1 MKISVNRF
9 IPYITAIITFIF
21 IAVIYFS
28 PVLEGKKIFQN
39 DIKHFTGMAKEVND
53 FREENNAEPYWTNA
67 AFSGMPTYNLSALYP
82 NNYIKKIDKILRFL
96 PRPADYLF
104 LYFLNFFILLL
115 VLKVDVKLA
124 ILGALAFGFSTYY
137 IIILGVGHNAKAH
150 AIAYMPLVLAGIL
163 MVLQHKYLWGFV
175 LTAIAMALEINA
187 SHPQMTYY
195 LLFSV
200 LILGLVYIVEA
211 IKDKQLPSF
220 LISIGVLVV
229 AVVLAVGINATSLLA
244 TQEYASHSTRGQ
256 SELTI
261 DSDGTEKE
269 ATNGLS
275 REYITTYSYGVPETF
290 NLFIPRFMGGG
301 NYENI
306 GIDSNIY
313 QFLKDKTAPKQ
324 AKQFVEFAPMY
335 WGKQPIVEAPAYIGA
350 IMIFLFVLG
359 IFLVKGKLKKWLV
372 AVVVF
377 SILLSWGKN
386 LNFLTNFFIDYVP
399 LYNKFRAV
407 SSIQVIAE
415 LVVPILGVLALHEFL
430 STKTAPEFKLN
441 ALKKTIYITGGLA
454 LVFVLFGSNLF
465 AFESFRDGNYAEMMN
480 GGLLEAIIADR
491 KAIFFEDSLRTLIL
505 VVIVAGTLWLF
516 LKEKLKKNVATLI
529 VAGLILFDLVNVDRR
544 YVNKDDFLSAKKI
557 DKPFVASE
565 IDKEILKDKSYYR
578 VANYIGDLM
587 NDGGTSYF
595 HKSVGGYHAAK
606 LGRYQDLYDYQISK
620 NNMEVLNMLNTKYVM
635 FMDGNQQ
642 ETVQQNPDANGN
654 AWFVNDIK
662 IVDDANKEIAALDS
676 LKTKTEAVIDG
687 RSIISEDFTN
697 YYPIDSVAT
706 IELTSYKTNALEYKT
721 YSKDYQF
728 AVFSEIYYENGW
740 NAYIDGE
747 LYPHYRVNYVLRG
760 MEIPKGSHVVNF
772 KFEPTVI
779 QKGNTISLISYAL
792 LLIIPVGWFFI
803 EKKKKQD
810 ESSF

>member
-9 IPYITAIITFIF
+9 IPYIIAIITFIF

-39 DIKHFTGMAKEVND
+39 DIKQFTGMAKEVND
-53 FREENNAEPYWTNA
+53 FRKENDAEPYWTNA
-67 AFSGMPTYNLSALYP
+67 AFGGMPTYNLSALYP
-82 NNYIKKIDKILRFL
+82 NNYIRKIDKVLRFL

-104 LYFLNFFILLL
+104 LYFLSFFILML

-124 ILGALAFGFSTYY
+124 ALGALAFGFSTYY

-195 LLFSV
+195 LLFTV
-200 LILGLVYIVEA
+200 LILGLVYLIEA

-220 LISIGVLVV
+220 LKSIAVLVV
-229 AVVLAVGINATSLLA
+229 AVVLAVGTNATGLMA
-244 TQEYASHSTRGQ
+244 TKEYASHSTRGK

-261 DSDGTEKE
+261 SPDGAVKK

-275 REYITTYSYGVPETF
+275 KDYITTYSYGIPETF

-306 GIDSNIY
+306 GLDSNIY
-313 QFLKDKTAPKQ
+313 QFLKDKTAPRQ

-335 WGKQPIVEAPAYIGA
+335 WGEQPIVEAPAYIGA

-359 IFLVKGKLKKWLV
+359 IFIVKGKLKNWLV
-372 AVVVF
+372 AAFVF

-386 LNFLTNFFIDYVP
+386 LNFITDFFIDYVP

-407 SSIQVIAE
+407 SSIQIIAE
-415 LVVPILGVLALHEFL
+415 MVVPFLGILALQAFF
-430 STKTAPEFKLN
+430 SNKVTAEIKLN
-441 ALKKTIYITGGLA
+441 ALKKSVLITGGLA
-454 LVFVLFGSNLF
+454 FIFTFFGSSLF

-491 KAIFFEDSLRTLIL
+491 KAIFFKDSLRTLLLIIATSG
-505 VVIVAGTLWLF
+505 VLWLF
-516 LKEKLKKNVATLI
+516 LKEKLNKNVAI
-529 VAGLILFDLVNVDRR
+529 IAFAILILFDLVTVDRR
-544 YVNKDDFLSAKKI
+544 YVNAEDFQSARKI

-578 VANYIGDLM
+578 VANFIGDPM

-595 HKSVGGYHAAK
+595 HKSIGGYHAAK
-606 LGRYQDLYDYQISK
+606 LGRYQELYDFQISK
-620 NNMEVLNMLNTKYVM
+620 NNIEVLNMLNTKY
-635 FMDGNQQ
+635 FMYTDGSQR
-642 ETVQQNPDANGN
+642 ETVQLNPDSNGN
-654 AWFVNDIK
+654 AWFVNYIE
-662 IVDDANKEIAALDS
+662 IVDDANKEIKALDS
-676 LKTKTEAVIDG
+676 LKTKNEAVID
-687 RSIISEDFTN
+687 RRLITDDFNNT
-697 YYPIDSVAT
+697 YAIDSVAV
-706 IELTSYKTNALEYKT
+706 IELTSYKTNELEYKS
-721 YSKDYQF
+721 YSEQSQF
-728 AVFSEIYYENGW
+728 AVFSEIYYKNGW
-740 NAYIDGE
+740 NAYVDGE
-747 LYPHYRVNYVLRG
+747 LKTHYRVNYVLRG
-760 MEIPKGSHVVNF
+760 MEIPKGTHIINF

-779 QKGNTISLISYAL
+779 QTGNTIALLSYAL

-803 EKKKKQD
+803 EKKKKQH
-810 ESSF
+810 ESSQ